1 MASFRYKAITPAGEV
16 TVGVM
21 EAASEA
27 AVIERLRRDGSIPV
41 RAEPAETARSLFTG
55 ELRLGFAPRRGL
67 SRPEVAA
74 FTRELAVMLG
84 AGQDLD
90 RAVRFLRETAPNA
103 RVRQVLGRLRDAVR
117 DGSPLAAAMTQDGSS
132 FSRLY
137 VGMVRAG
144 EAGGQL
150 AATLDR
156 VATMLERQRSLAAA
170 VTSALIY
177 PCLLLVAAI
186 GSIVLL
192 VTKVLPQFVPLFQQ
206 NGVALP
212 RATQI
217 LIAVGDAISAYGL
230 AALLVLVLVILLA
243 RRILRRPGPRLWA
256 DRFVLRAP
264 VLGGLWREIL
274 AARFTRTLGTLL
286 VNGVALISALG
297 ISRDAVGNAAA
308 AVSVDHAINS
318 ARNGAGLAGLEED
331 GVFPLRTIH
340 LLRLGHETAQL
351 GEMALRAAEIHE
363 EESRI
368 RLQRL
373 VSLLVPA
380 ITVAMG
386 LAVAGIISSLLVAM
400 LRLNELAG

>member
-1 MASFRYKAITPAGEV
+1 MASFRYKAITQSGEV

-21 EAASEA
+21 EAASES
-27 AVIERLRRDGSIPV
+27 AVVERLRRDGNIPV

-55 ELRLGFAPRRGL
+55 ELRFGFGPRRGL
-67 SRPEVAA
+67 SRQEVAA

-90 RAVRFLRETAPNA
+90 RALRFLIETAANSRA
-103 RVRQVLGRLRDAVR
+103 RQVIGRLRDAVR
-117 DGSPLAAAMTQDGSS
+117 DGSPLAAAMAQDSGS

-156 VATMLERQRSLAAA
+156 MALMLERQRSLAAA

-186 GSIVLL
+186 GSIILL

-212 RATQI
+212 RPTQI
-217 LIAVGDAISAYGL
+217 LIAVGDVISSYGL
-230 AALLVLVLVILLA
+230 AALLVLALLILLA
-243 RRILRRPGPRLWA
+243 RQILRRPGPRLWT
-256 DRFVLRAP
+256 DRLVLGAP
-264 VLGGLWREIL
+264 VLGGLWREVL
-274 AARFTRTLGTLL
+274 AARFTRTLGTLV

-297 ISRDAVGNAAA
+297 ITRDAVGNAAA
-308 AVSVDHAINS
+308 AVSVDRAIHS

-331 GVFPLRTIH
+331 AVFPLRTIH
-340 LLRLGHETAQL
+340 LLRLGQETAQL

-380 ITVAMG
+380 ITIGMG